1 MEGVG
6 FDAEAFY
13 AAVLAQYYADAEPP
27 PQIYLPELPS
37 RPELL
42 EQWLGER
49 CGGRARLRVPRRGP
63 KRKLLELVAK
73 NAALA
78 FDARFRAAERRGVEM
93 LGALAE
99 VLGLDEPPYRI
110 ECFDV
115 SNTQGT
121 DSVASM
127 VVWEG
132 GKPRKSA
139 YRSYVIREVRGAD
152 DTASIAE
159 AVTRRYRRLVAEDRR
174 LPDLVL
180 IDGGKGQLGA
190 AVAALTRVGVPMLP
204 VAAIA
209 KREEE
214 IFLEARTEP
223 VRLGVDSPVL
233 HLIQRI
239 RDEAHRFAI
248 GRHRRRRA
256 KRTLRTELTE
266 VPGIGPAR
274 ARKLL
279 KEFGS
284 VDGVRQA
291 DRDALARCVGRRAAE
306 AIVGRYDRERGR

>member
-1 MEGVG
+1 M
-6 FDAEAFY
+6 
-13 AAVLAQYYADAEPP
+13 
-27 PQIYLPELPS
+27 LPS
-37 RPELL
+37 RSELL
-42 EQWLGER
+42 GQWLGER
-49 CGGRARLRVPRRGP
+49 RGGRVRMCVPRRGP
-63 KRKLLELVAK
+63 KRKLMEMVGR

-78 FDARFRAAERRGVEM
+78 FDARFRTAQRPGVEM
-93 LGALAE
+93 LAALADTLE
-99 VLGLDEPPYRI
+99 LDAPPYRI

-132 GKPRKSA
+132 GKPLKSA
-139 YRSYVIREVRGAD
+139 YRSFVIRQVQGAD

-159 AVTRRYRRLVAEDRR
+159 AVTRRYRRRVAEDRP

-190 AVAALTRVGVPMLP
+190 AVAALTRVGVPTLP

-214 IFLEARTEP
+214 IFLEARAEP
-223 VRLGVDSPVL
+223 VRLGGESPVL
-233 HLIQRI
+233 QLVQRI

-248 GRHRRRRA
+248 SRHRRRRA
-256 KRTLRTELTE
+256 KRTLRTELTD
-266 VPGIGPAR
+266 VPHIGPAR

-279 KEFGS
+279 TEFGS
-284 VDGVRQA
+284 VAGVRRA
-291 DRDALARCVGRRAAE
+291 DPEALACCVGRRAAE
-306 AIVGRYDRERGR
+306 ALIARYGGNRSQ